1 MKLLQ
6 IEEGIHPSLY
16 VYIKSDVNS
25 YKVNRGSNRRANT
38 ATTTVSHNKIKLSLN
53 LSDAIEL
60 TFEKGRSSLGTG
72 GLDFSS
78 EIVGP

>member
-6 IEEGIHPSLY
+6 IKEGIHPSLY
-16 VYIKSDVNS
+16 VYIKSDIDS
-25 YKVNRGSNRRANT
+25 YKVNRGSNRRENT